1 MSNNIAEAVIGAVV
15 VATAVSFALYA
26 GRSSGSGAGR
36 DSYTLLANFRSVEGI
51 SVGTD
56 VRLAGIKVGS
66 VTGLE
71 LDPDD
76 YQVQANFSVRKDL
89 RIPDDSDV
97 KIGSEGLLGGS
108 FLELTPGAS
117 EYMLEPGDEVV
128 NTQSSISLLNLLM
141 KFGSGQ

>member
-15 VATAVSFALYA
+15 VASAVVFALYA
-26 GRSSGSGAGR
+26 GRTSGSGVGR
-36 DSYTLLANFRSVEGI
+36 DSYSLLANFRSVEGI
-51 SVGTD
+51 SLGTD

-76 YQVQANFSVRKDL
+76 YQVKANFTVRKDL
-89 RIPDDSDV
+89 HIPDDSDV

-128 NTQSSISLLNLLM
+128 NTQSSVSLLNLLM
-141 KFGSGQ
+141 KFGSGK